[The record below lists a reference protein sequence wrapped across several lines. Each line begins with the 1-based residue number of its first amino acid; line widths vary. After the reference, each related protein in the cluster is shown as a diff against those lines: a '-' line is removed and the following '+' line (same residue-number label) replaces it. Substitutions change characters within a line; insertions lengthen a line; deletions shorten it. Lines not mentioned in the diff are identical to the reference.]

1 MKRILIC
8 EKMLSEELWG
18 MCSIKYFLLIHS
30 GEFGRIYGVE
40 IEKKDACGN
49 SERNAVLAISE
60 KRKEAEGFLS
70 RLWRGNALPVELAAL
85 YDDFISEREW
95 AEDHRTVL
103 TAC

>member
-1 MKRILIC
+1 MKRILVY

-18 MCSIKYFLLIHS
+18 RCSIKYFLLIHS

-40 IEKKDACGN
+40 IEKTDDSGS

-60 KRKEAEGFLS
+60 KRKEAEEFLS
-70 RLWRGNALPVELAAL
+70 RLWQGDALPVELAAL

-95 AEDHRTVL
+95 AEDHCTVL

>member
-1 MKRILIC
+1 MKRILIY

-18 MCSIKYFLLIHS
+18 TCSIKYFLLIHS
-30 GEFGRIYGVE
+30 GEFGSIYGVE
-40 IEKKDACGN
+40 IEKTDDGGS
-49 SERNAVLAISE
+49 SERDIVLAISE

-70 RLWRGNALPVELAAL
+70 RLWQGDALPVELAAL